1 MSDSVRRVLFGNTSS
16 SNYLKINIHMTLQYK
31 EIKEKILNKTND
43 KKEKEKDKDK
53 NKDKESTHKHRST
66 SGKKLKKREKSQII
80 GKVAEQPRDTAIGA
94 ANTFSQRQFGAAKKN
109 PILRK
114 HRSNSKPV
122 PSTMSSQTMK
132 PKTQI
137 FNNNNKLKEAQKA
150 ILNDELNDIKKLN
163 KNESFID
170 EDLNKFVKQENP
182 QLTNFMNEF
191 NKKNPL
197 NKLNDFNNVNEMMEY
212 SKNILEQLLEYQ
224 LKYYEV
230 FNKTISVKN
239 KFKKLMLQYNE
250 KLRNMKKQINRFD
263 EENDIYEIK
272 GQLIDKNNYNDL
284 KEFYDLKEKELDILK
299 EYVAYIDKPSGS
311 NEDKENKKLDQK
323 TKNEENAQNLLI
335 KVLTHNVN
343 KYGPINKI
351 FTQTNSTEPERI
363 NIRKLANK

>member
-1 MSDSVRRVLFGNTSS
+1 
-16 SNYLKINIHMTLQYK
+16 MTLQYK

-53 NKDKESTHKHRST
+53 NKDKESTHKYRST

-191 NKKNPL
+191 NKK
-197 NKLNDFNNVNEMMEY
+197 
-212 SKNILEQLLEYQ
+212 
-224 LKYYEV
+224 
-230 FNKTISVKN
+230 
-239 KFKKLMLQYNE
+239 
-250 KLRNMKKQINRFD
+250 
-263 EENDIYEIK
+263 IK
-272 GQLIDKNNYNDL
+272 
-284 KEFYDLKEKELDILK
+284 
-299 EYVAYIDKPSGS
+299 
-311 NEDKENKKLDQK
+311 
-323 TKNEENAQNLLI
+323 
-335 KVLTHNVN
+335 
-343 KYGPINKI
+343 
-351 FTQTNSTEPERI
+351 
-363 NIRKLANK
+363 